1 MDSSAGTLVT
11 MVVRPGSRGSEL
23 AERAAV
29 GLAAGLT
36 LGEGVADFVLDG
48 ELPVAQ
54 ARLRIGRVLD
64 SCAADW
70 PRHLYFPTV

>member
-1 MDSSAGTLVT
+1 MTSSDETLVT

-29 GLAAGLT
+29 GLDAALS
-36 LGEGVADFVLDG
+36 LRDGVADFVLSG
-48 ELPVAQ
+48 EVSVAQ
-54 ARLRIGRVLD
+54 ARSRIGRALD
-64 SCAADW
+64 GCAADW